1 MSFTKTSQVR
11 KGDLHGNATFYL
23 VNPFDQNAA
32 PFYVSTEAGAA
43 VDDDTPVWIV
53 YTDETQR
60 RSYFRRELQIGE
72 NYDRLVGQKS
82 GLAAIGEAVG
92 MPYYDGHGGFTK

>member
-1 MSFTKTSQVR
+1 MQTGTVR
-11 KGDLHGNATFYL
+11 KGDLHGNAVFYL
-23 VNPFDQNAA
+23 SNPFDQPA
-32 PFYVSTEAGAA
+32 PPVYVNTESGRA
-43 VDDDTPVWIV
+43 VDDDAQVWIV
-53 YTDETQR
+53 YSDETQR

-72 NYDRLVGQKS
+72 NYDRRVGAKS